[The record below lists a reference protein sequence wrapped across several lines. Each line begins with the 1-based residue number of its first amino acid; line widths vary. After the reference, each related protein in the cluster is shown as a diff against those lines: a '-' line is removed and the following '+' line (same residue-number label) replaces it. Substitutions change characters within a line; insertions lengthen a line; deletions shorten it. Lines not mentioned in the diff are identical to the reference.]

1 MPRRESGES
10 SYVVLVYSFV
20 AGYIFFVLFVLFLLF
35 LFLFVF
41 VFLFVFLFLFLFV
54 VVIVVSVLFID
65 IKAFEAFF
73 DIVNRVFLFRGM
85 DAFLLIQL
93 VQCY

>member
-10 SYVVLVYSFV
+10 SYVVLAYSFV
-20 AGYIFFVLFVLFLLF
+20 AGYIFFVLFIFL

-41 VFLFVFLFLFLFV
+41 VFLFLFLF
-54 VVIVVSVLFID
+54 VIVVSVLFID

>member
-20 AGYIFFVLFVLFLLF
+20 AGYIFFVLFIFLLF

-41 VFLFVFLFLFLFV
+41 VFVFLFLFLFV